1 MSKLSSQA
9 VRSTV
14 LTLLLLGGLPS
25 AVGQIPE
32 PCPERTDQPSDFQS
46 RLPVAPASMA
56 DAERQS
62 HSPSTPV
69 HQRQ

>member
-25 AVGQIPE
+25 AVGADPGA
-32 PCPERTDQPSDFQS
+32 
-46 RLPVAPASMA
+46 LPGA
-56 DAERQS
+56 DR
-62 HSPSTPV
+62 PTL
-69 HQRQ
+69 